1 MNFLASFLGGKL
13 FNSIIDIIKP
23 FLPTDEKTQGE
34 ILEKLGNLQIEELKE
49 RGNYIDKLGRIKD
62 LVIPAFLFIL
72 LLMFSVNYFVELGYS
87 MAHKIPPVMVIDNTL
102 VSICDTIIMFLFGS
116 KTISR
121 FSESYVNYKY
131 GNQIREIK

>member
-13 FNSIIDIIKP
+13 FNSIVDIIKP

-62 LVIPAFLFIL
+62 LVIPSFLFML
-72 LLMFSVNYFVELGYS
+72 LLMFSVNYFVELGYA
-87 MAHKIPPVMVIDNTL
+87 MAHKIPPIMVIDT
-102 VSICDTIIMFLFGS
+102 T
-116 KTISR
+116 
-121 FSESYVNYKY
+121 
-131 GNQIREIK
+131 

>member
-13 FNSIIDIIKP
+13 FSSIIDIIKP

-49 RGNYIDKLGRIKD
+49 RGNYIEKLGRIKD
-62 LVIPAFLFIL
+62 LVIPAFLFML

-87 MAHKIPPVMVIDNTL
+87 MAHKIPPVMVIDNAFI
-102 VSICDTIIMFLFGS
+102 SINDTIIMFLFGS

-121 FSESYVNYKY
+121 FSESYVNHKY
-131 GNQIREIK
+131 GKQIREIK